1 MKKILTI
8 FASAAIGIMANAEIT
23 PTDNG
28 AKITVDSLTTEVIV
42 CSPSQVRVLKYYGN
56 RPETAN
62 CPTNRELKRVA
73 AKGKYKIDAGEYY
86 VALNEKD
93 GNVSF
98 WDHEGV
104 LIMAEQHRTAS
115 LTPLPGEN
123 GRYTVKQDF
132 QFGRA
137 AVDSILCPAAKTPVN
152 LKGSLTE
159 FGKTSEALPSPYVT
173 TEKGFGILWNS
184 PAPGQVDDT
193 PERPVKKAG
202 DVTFTSDNAPAIDY
216 FFLYPAP
223 ADPLPLNGCCR
234 K

>member
-1 MKKILTI
+1 MKKVLAI
-8 FASAAIGIMANAEIT
+8 FASAVIRIMANAEIT
-23 PTDNG
+23 PTANG

-42 CSPSQVRVLKYYGN
+42 CSPSKVRVLKYYGE

-62 CPTNRELKRVA
+62 CPTGRELKRVA

-115 LTPLPGEN
+115 LTPLPGEK
-123 GRYTVKQDF
+123 GRYIVKQDF

-137 AVDSILCPAAKTPVN
+137 AVDSIICPAAKTPVN

-159 FGKTSEALPSPYVT
+159 FGKGSYALPTHYVT

-184 PAPGQVDDT
+184 PAPGRIDDS
-193 PERPVKKAG
+193 PERPVKKPG

-216 FFLYPAP
+216 HFLYPAP
-223 ADPLPLNGCCR
+223 ADAHSLTGCCR